1 MSTRLERY
9 AWMTIA
15 VVALSVAIL
24 AVLPD
29 VAAAQEEDTSEAPPR
44 QVEQNAYD
52 ESTYESTDSAA
63 DQRRVV
69 TPGDSLWSIAQEQLG
84 PNAAPEWVANEVER
98 IHWLNR
104 DRIGE
109 DPNLILVGQE
119 LTLLPATSEP
129 LAVETVASEPV
140 ASEPAPVEP
149 EPVESVTSEAS
160 EASEEPAA
168 AEAPSEAP
176 SEGPSEAPSEASA
189 EARAEPNVLPELPEL
204 PEADA
209 ELVSASVQGPSA
221 TPERDGDARRKAG
234 YAVLLFTFAVA
245 LLGTAMLLSKRHRA
259 YR

>member
-1 MSTRLERY
+1 LSTRLERY
-9 AWMTIA
+9 VWMTIA

-24 AVLPD
+24 AMLPD
-29 VAAAQEEDTSEAPPR
+29 VAAAQEEEADGAPSM
-44 QVEQNAYD
+44 QVEQNAD
-52 ESTYESTDSAA
+52 ESTDSAA
-63 DQRRVV
+63 DRRVV
-69 TPGDSLWSIAQEQLG
+69 TPGDSLWAIAQEQLG

-98 IHWLNR
+98 IHWDNR

-129 LAVETVASEPV
+129 VPVETV
-140 ASEPAPVEP
+140 PVEP

-160 EASEEPAA
+160 EELAA

-176 SEGPSEAPSEASA
+176 SEASA
-189 EARAEPNVLPELPEL
+189 EPGVLPEL

-209 ELVSASVQGPSA
+209 ELVSASVQGASA
-221 TPERDGDARRKAG
+221 TPERDGDTRRKAG

>member
-1 MSTRLERY
+1 LSTRLERY

-24 AVLPD
+24 AMLSD
-29 VAAAQEEDTSEAPPR
+29 VAAAQEEATNGAPPR

-63 DQRRVV
+63 DRRRVV

-98 IHWLNR
+98 IHWDNR

-129 LAVETVASEPV
+129 LAVEPDPIETVASEPV
-140 ASEPAPVEP
+140 AVEPEPVKP

-160 EASEEPAA
+160 EEPAA
-168 AEAPSEAP
+168 AEGPSEAP
-176 SEGPSEAPSEASA
+176 SEGPSEASAEASA
-189 EARAEPNVLPELPEL
+189 EPYVVLPEV

-209 ELVSASVQGPSA
+209 ELVSASVQVPSA

>member
-1 MSTRLERY
+1 LSTRLERY
-9 AWMTIA
+9 VWMTIA

-24 AVLPD
+24 AMLPD
-29 VAAAQEEDTSEAPPR
+29 VAAAQEEDTSGAPPR
-44 QVEQNAYD
+44 QVEQNAD
-52 ESTYESTDSAA
+52 ESTYESTGSAA
-63 DQRRVV
+63 GLRVV

-84 PNAAPEWVANEVER
+84 PNAAPEWVANEAGR

-129 LAVETVASEPV
+129 VPVETV
-140 ASEPAPVEP
+140 PVEP

-176 SEGPSEAPSEASA
+176 SEASA
-189 EARAEPNVLPELPEL
+189 EPGVLPEL

-209 ELVSASVQGPSA
+209 ELVSASVQGASA
-221 TPERDGDARRKAG
+221 TPERDGDTRRKAG

-245 LLGTAMLLSKRHRA
+245 LLGTAVLLSKRHRA

>member
-1 MSTRLERY
+1 LSTRLERY
-9 AWMTIA
+9 VWMTIA

-24 AVLPD
+24 AMLPD
-29 VAAAQEEDTSEAPPR
+29 VAAAQEEDTSGAPPR
-44 QVEQNAYD
+44 QVEQNAD
-52 ESTYESTDSAA
+52 ESTDSAA
-63 DQRRVV
+63 DRRVV
-69 TPGDSLWSIAQEQLG
+69 TAGDSLWAIAQEQLG
-84 PNAAPEWVANEVER
+84 PNATPEWVANEVER
-98 IHWLNR
+98 IHWDNR

-129 LAVETVASEPV
+129 VPVETV
-140 ASEPAPVEP
+140 PVEP

-160 EASEEPAA
+160 EELAA

-176 SEGPSEAPSEASA
+176 SEASA
-189 EARAEPNVLPELPEL
+189 EPGVLPEL

-209 ELVSASVQGPSA
+209 ELVSASVQGASA
-221 TPERDGDARRKAG
+221 TPERDGDTRRKAG
-234 YAVLLFTFAVA
+234 YAVLLFTVAVA

>member
-1 MSTRLERY
+1 LSTRLERY
-9 AWMTIA
+9 VWMTIA

-24 AVLPD
+24 AMLPD
-29 VAAAQEEDTSEAPPR
+29 VAAAQEEDTSGAPPR
-44 QVEQNAYD
+44 QVEQNAD
-52 ESTYESTDSAA
+52 ESTDSAA
-63 DQRRVV
+63 DRRVV
-69 TPGDSLWSIAQEQLG
+69 TPGDSLWAIAQEQLG

-98 IHWLNR
+98 IHWDNR

-129 LAVETVASEPV
+129 VPVETV
-140 ASEPAPVEP
+140 PVEP

-160 EASEEPAA
+160 EELAA

-176 SEGPSEAPSEASA
+176 SEASA
-189 EARAEPNVLPELPEL
+189 EPGVLPEL

-209 ELVSASVQGPSA
+209 ELVSASVQGASA
-221 TPERDGDARRKAG
+221 TPERDGDTRRKAG